1 MITQVKAHN
10 EPDQETEKMSASASL
25 PLEMQTIPAMT
36 SPAVQASSI
45 AQDANLD
52 SLSIR
57 EYGNC
62 IQGFVVGLCLE
73 GVLALCLYGIY
84 HIGHV
89 VR

>member
-36 SPAVQASSI
+36 SPAGQASSI